1 MPCQRHQLVTP
12 YCEDRDQRAF
22 NTCLPSNRKESRRVY
37 VFGRPSPYRRPITSP
52 LVRKRI
58 PAGSQR
64 ISISCLIVDGRR
76 LKPSAVAG
84 HTHRF
89 DARNA
94 PPTTFGHVGDERR
107 HRVAPTPYRPRPH
120 GRYTALTGTPE
131 SRVEM
136 LQLTQYSRDERQD
149 GFASS
154 LPAEHIAPDL
164 NTDMPN
170 RASPS
175 VQVPDPAFPGEL
187 LITG

>member
-94 PPTTFGHVGDERR
+94 PPTTFEHVDDERR

-120 GRYTALTGTPE
+120 GRYIALAGTPE

-136 LQLTQYSRDERQD
+136 LQHTQYSRDERQD
-149 GFASS
+149 GLASS